1 MFFTAV
7 VIYMTSIIL
16 SIRIPYSYIAIIDEL
31 VMKGRYPNR
40 SAFIRKAI
48 TELLEKEL
56 KQETTT
62 TTRQDVEKTEKD
74 GIIVINYTRRRRKS
88 VEMFAEMLAKEIAK
102 EIEKSI
108 DFEEIGRR
116 VAEAVYSSA
125 EEILCSD

>member
-31 VMKGRYPNR
+31 VNKGRYPNR
-40 SAFIRKAI
+40 SAFVRKAI
-48 TELLEKEL
+48 AELIEKEL

-62 TTRQDVEKTEKD
+62 TKPAVEKIEKD